1 MSTTALNPAI
11 LPYAKSAQP
20 LREEDGRHPL
30 LRLILIAVA
39 ARMILLVIL
48 PANEQKACLSTDL
61 VIWSHIT
68 AELNAGQNPYAET
81 QHHLMNWPP
90 FWLGV
95 LYGISRVSQPYTWKF
110 YLYVRMV
117 LIAGD
122 VMLLSA
128 LYWVLGLLDRDAPRR
143 KLLLWGYSLNP
154 LLILLT
160 VQHGHYDV
168 YPMICV
174 VMFLGWLIR
183 FSRNDEPIDWL
194 FAAFWLGLGIFTK
207 TFPLVLW
214 PLLAPG
220 AMKMNWRTRSLG
232 IGLVVGPAALSLAP
246 LYILNPEM
254 IRKYVI
260 GYRSF
265 GVEFGLTSILSLA
278 GVSVKYLVAYS
289 DAFARILLVFSAL
302 LAIVLMRRDLRRDAD
317 RVLLS
322 GLILLGVFTLGSGY
336 GQQYWFWAIP
346 LFTICY
352 REYGGLF
359 RKWAWIALW
368 VVVATNIFECAI
380 EQWLGGFLSIG
391 LNSARLLH
399 LSDVL
404 YQHPKYVAMIR
415 LPMTAC
421 ALGMLGIGIAAL
433 FRRGNQA

>member
-1 MSTTALNPAI
+1 MTTPTVNPAI
-11 LPYAKSAQP
+11 LSDDASARP
-20 LREEDGRHPL
+20 ARSEEGRSPL
-30 LRLILIAVA
+30 LRLILITIA

-48 PANEQKACLSTDL
+48 PANETKACLSTDL

-95 LYGISRVSQPYTWKF
+95 LYGISRVAQPYTWKF
-110 YLYVRMV
+110 YLYIRMV

-128 LYWVLGLLDRDAPRR
+128 IYWVLGLLDRSAPRR
-143 KLLLWGYSLNP
+143 QLLLWGYCLNP

-174 VMFLGWLIR
+174 VLFLGWVIR
-183 FSRNDEPIDWL
+183 SGRSGEVIDWL
-194 FAAFWLGLGIFTK
+194 FAAFWLGIGIFTK

-214 PLLAPG
+214 PLLVPG
-220 AMKMNWRTRSLG
+220 ALKMNWRTRLLG

-246 LYILNPEM
+246 VYVLNPEM

-265 GVEFGLTSILSLA
+265 GVEFGLTSLLSLGGLPA
-278 GVSVKYLVAYS
+278 KYLIAYSNAFAKILLGVSL
-289 DAFARILLVFSAL
+289 L
-302 LAIVLMRRDLRRDAD
+302 LAILLMRRDLRRDSD

-322 GLILLGVFTLGSGY
+322 ALILLGVFTLGSGY

-352 REYGGLF
+352 REFGGIF
-359 RKWAWIALW
+359 RKCLWIALW
-368 VVVATNIFECAI
+368 VTVATNIFECAI

-391 LNSARLLH
+391 LNSPRLLH

-404 YQHPKYVAMIR
+404 YAHPKYVAIIR

-421 ALGMLGIGIAAL
+421 ALTVLAVGVRVLSKQRTDA
-433 FRRGNQA
+433 